1 MNPPS
6 TLYAILQVMAIF
18 LIFLSAFLALF
29 LCMMLCLVAA
39 ELSSAGVSFV
49 RRTIAKR
56 ASVRQPLSPGS
67 ESQTHAAPRGIGIV
81 H

>member
-6 TLYAILQVMAIF
+6 TLYAMLQVMAMV

-29 LCMMLCLVAA
+29 LCMILCLIAA
-39 ELSSAGVSFV
+39 ELSCAGISFV
-49 RRTIAKR
+49 RTRVAKR
-56 ASVRQPLSPGS
+56 PSFHPLVAPERQA
-67 ESQTHAAPRGIGIV
+67 HAQPAGRRVGVV

>member
-6 TLYAILQVMAIF
+6 TLYAVLQVIAAF
-18 LIFLSAFLALF
+18 LIVASVFLALF

-39 ELSSAGVSFV
+39 ELSCAGVSFV
-49 RRTIAKR
+49 RRKIAKR
-56 ASVRQPLSPGS
+56 ASVRELGPS
-67 ESQTHAAPRGIGIV
+67 ESNGHTHLAPRHIGLM